1 MQTIFFLLLFCV
13 SLFAQEEARLLRFP
27 AIHGDKIAFG
37 YAGDL
42 YLVSS
47 NGGVARKIT
56 SDIGYEM
63 FPRFSPDGKYLAFT
77 GQYDGNTEVY
87 LMNSEGGIPKR
98 LTYTATLERD
108 DVSDRMGPN
117 NIVMAWRDNDNIVH
131 RSRWRE
137 FNDFKGQL
145 YQVSK
150 EGGLSEQLPLPRG
163 GFCSFSPDGQK
174 MAYNRVFREFRT
186 WKRYKGGMADDVWI
200 YDFKTKKHEN
210 ITNNPAQDIIPMW
223 GNNKIYYTSERDG
236 RLNLYSYD
244 LASKETKKHTNFT
257 EFDVKFP
264 SIGDNAIVFENGG
277 YIYKFDLKTE
287 KAEKVKIYIYEDFA
301 IGRGGLIDV
310 SKSITNYEISPDGK
324 RALFGSRGDIFTVP
338 AKNGAI
344 VNLTATPGIHERSS
358 KWSPDGKWIAYISD
372 ASGEDE
378 VYIRPAN
385 GTGDEI
391 QLTKKSDSYKYS
403 VLWSPDSKKLLF
415 NDKQQRLSFIDIES
429 KKVTQIDRATQW
441 EITVFDWSHD
451 SRFVVYTRP
460 EEDEMSNIYIYSMD
474 EGKSYKITDGWYGN
488 NEAVFSEDGRFLYF
502 ISQRSFSPTYSWTEW
517 NHIYQD
523 MSKLYLINLSKDT
536 KSPFEPKSDE
546 VSVADTTKK
555 ADEKKDTKA
564 PAKLNIDFAGISS
577 RIIEIPVTPSNYRN
591 LGAADKK
598 LYYLRRGTRDERTKM
613 FVYDIDKQKETELG
627 EADGYE
633 ISADKKKMLIGQ
645 GGSYSIID
653 LPSGKIEAKDRLN
666 LTDMK
671 VKLDRQAEWTQIFN
685 EAWRQMRD
693 FLYAPNMHGV
703 DWEKIRNTYFPLVK
717 YVNHRADLTYI
728 IGEMI
733 GELNIGHAYV
743 GGGDYPKAERIKLG
757 LLGALLEKDK
767 SGYFR
772 IKKIWQGANWDKT
785 IRSPLT
791 EMGVNVKEGDFII
804 AVNGTNVKNVKDIYE
819 LLVNTAGKQVKIK
832 VNTKASEDGATET
845 TVIPIADEQ
854 PLLYYNWVQNNIRKV
869 NEATNGKVGYIHI
882 PNMGVEGLNEFVKH
896 YYPQTKKEAL
906 IIDVR
911 GNGGGNVSPMIIER
925 LRREL
930 TMIDI
935 ARNTA
940 TSYDPSGMHYGPKV
954 AMLDEYSASDGDL
967 FPYRFRHHK
976 LGKLVGKRSWGGTV
990 GIRGS
995 LPFLDGGYLNRPEFA
1010 SYSVDG
1016 KEWVIEG
1023 HGVDPDIYVDNDP
1036 ALEYEGIDQQLIKA
1050 IEVALDELKSF
1061 RKLPPPPPYPDKR

>member
-1 MQTIFFLLLFCV
+1 MQFLLLFLLLST
-13 SLFAQEEARLLRFP
+13 SLLAQDEARLLRFP
-27 AIHGDKIAFG
+27 AIHGDKIAFS

-47 NGGVARKIT
+47 SGGTARKIT
-56 SDIGYEM
+56 TDIGYEM
-63 FPRFSPDGKYLAFT
+63 FPRFSPDGKFIAFT

-87 LMNSEGGIPKR
+87 LVNSEGGIPKR
-98 LTYTATLERD
+98 LTYTATLDRD

-117 NIVMAWRDNDNIVH
+117 NIVMSWRDNNNIVY

-150 EGGLSEQLPLPRG
+150 EGGLSDQLPLPRG

-223 GNNKIYYTSERDG
+223 GNNKIYFTSERDG
-236 RLNLYSYD
+236 KLNLYSYD
-244 LASKETKKHTNFT
+244 LNSKETKKHTSFT

-277 YIYKFDLKTE
+277 FIYKFDLKTE

-301 IGRGGLIDV
+301 VGRGGLIDV

-324 RALFGSRGDIFTVP
+324 RAIFGSRGDIFTVP
-338 AKNGAI
+338 AKNGAV
-344 VNLTATPGIHERSS
+344 VNLTGTPGIHERSS

-372 ASGEDE
+372 VSGEDE
-378 VYIRPAN
+378 VYIRPAA
-385 GTGDEI
+385 GGEEI

-415 NDKQQRLSFIDIES
+415 NDKMQKLSFVDIES
-429 KKVTQIDRATQW
+429 KKVTQIDKATQW

-451 SRFVVYTRP
+451 SRYVVYTRP
-460 EEDEMSNIYIYSMD
+460 EENEMANIYIYSMD
-474 EGKSYKITDGWYGN
+474 DAKINKITDGWFGN
-488 NEAVFSEDGRFLYF
+488 TEAVFSEDGRFLYLV
-502 ISQRSFSPTYSWTEW
+502 SQRSFSPTYSWTEW

-523 MSKLYLINLSKDT
+523 MAKLYLITLSKDT

-546 VSVADTTKK
+546 VSVSDTTKK
-555 ADEKKDTKA
+555 ADEKKDSKT
-564 PAKLNIDFAGISS
+564 PAKLNIDFAGISN

-613 FVYDIDKQKETELG
+613 FAYDVDKQKETELG
-627 EADGYE
+627 EVDGYE

-653 LPSGKIEAKDRLN
+653 LPSGKIEAKERLN
-666 LTDMK
+666 LSDMK
-671 VKLDRQAEWTQIFN
+671 VKLDRQAEWTQIYN

-703 DWEKIRNTYFPLVK
+703 DWEKIKTTYAPIVK
-717 YVNHRADLTYI
+717 HVNHRADLSYI

-743 GGGDYPKAERIKLG
+743 GGGDYPAAKRIKLG
-757 LLGALLEKDK
+757 LLGAMLEKDK
-767 SGYFR
+767 SGYFK

-785 IRSPLT
+785 LRSPLT
-791 EMGVNVKEGDFII
+791 EIGVNAKEGDFIV
-804 AVNGTNVKNVKDIYE
+804 AVNGKSTKDVADIYE
-819 LLVNTAGKQVKIK
+819 LFVNTAGKQVKLK
-832 VNTKASEDGATET
+832 VNGKASEDGAVET
-845 TVIPIADEQ
+845 TVIPVGDEQ

-869 NEATNGKVGYIHI
+869 TEATNGKVGYIHI
-882 PNMGVEGLNEFVKH
+882 PDMSPEGLNQFVKH
-896 YYPQTKKEAL
+896 YYPQTKKDAL

-930 TMIDI
+930 AMIDI

-940 TSYDPSGMHYGPKV
+940 TSYDPNGMHYGPKV
-954 AMLDEYSASDGDL
+954 AMLDEYSASDGDI
-967 FPYRFRHHK
+967 FPFRFKHYK

-1010 SYSVDG
+1010 SYTVDG
-1016 KEWVIEG
+1016 KDWAIEG
-1023 HGVDPDIYVDNDP
+1023 YGVDPDIYVDNDP
-1036 ALEYEGIDQQLIKA
+1036 ALEFEGVDQQLNKA
-1050 IEVALDELKSF
+1050 IEVALEELKTF
-1061 RKLPPPPPYPDKR
+1061 KKLPPPPPYPDKK